1 MPGGYLTGELTD
13 EAALYNIMGMR
24 SMLRGGEQAQL
35 VRKNC
40 VHWHTAVAAAVLVA
54 AATR

>member
-13 EAALYNIMGMR
+13 EAALYNIVGMR
-24 SMLRGGEQAQL
+24 SMPREGEQAPL

-40 VHWHTAVAAAVLVA
+40 VHWHTGLANRSAG
-54 AATR
+54 